1 MTLNE
6 CAALLREHDNYILIT
21 HVRPDGD
28 TLGSASALCS
38 ALRRLGKRAALLS
51 NPQTTQTYLDLCEK
65 YFSPEIPDGAYVIS
79 VDTADK
85 TMFQKGFS
93 GGVDLS
99 LDHHPSNTGYART
112 TVVDHTLAA
121 CGELVLDL
129 IEELC
134 GGLTAE
140 EASLLYAA
148 VSTDSGCFCYGNTT
162 ARTLRD
168 AARLVDYGA
177 DNARLNKLLFRSFSF
192 GRLKLE
198 GMVFSTL
205 RSYRGNAINVA
216 VITREMLEAAGVT
229 EDDCDDLA
237 SLAGRVRGNVVAI
250 TVREIEDGWSK
261 ASVRT
266 NELVNSSDICA
277 HLGGGGHAMAAGC
290 TVRMGPYELADRLV
304 EITNEIWK

>member
-28 TLGSASALCS
+28 TLCSASALCS
-38 ALRRLGKRAALLS
+38 ALRRLGKRAALLN
-51 NPQTTQTYLDLCEK
+51 NPQTTQTYLEFCEE
-65 YFSPEIPDGAYVIS
+65 YFVPAIPDGAYVIS
-79 VDTADK
+79 VDTADT
-85 TMFQKGFS
+85 TMFQRGFS
-93 GGVDLS
+93 GSVDLS
-99 LDHHPSNTGYART
+99 LDHHPSNTGYAGI
-112 TVVDHTLAA
+112 TVADHTLAA
-121 CGELVLDL
+121 CGEMIMDL
-129 IEELC
+129 IELLC

-140 EASLLYAA
+140 EANLLYAA

-162 ARTLRD
+162 ARTLHD
-168 AARLVDYGA
+168 AARLVEYGA
-177 DNARLNKLLFRSFSF
+177 DNARLNKQLFRSFSF

-216 VITREMLEAAGVT
+216 VITREMLQESGVT

-250 TVREIEDGWSK
+250 TVREIEDGWAK
-261 ASVRT
+261 ASLRT
-266 NELVNSSDICA
+266 NELVNSSEICA
-277 HLGGGGHAMAAGC
+277 RFGGGGHAMAAGC
-290 TVRMGPYELADRLV
+290 TVKMDPYELADRLV
-304 EITNEIWK
+304 EITNEVWK